1 MSSLLTPQRRRGFEI
16 LDDPTVDDE
25 LRARSLADVARSN
38 TMFGG
43 SRAVQAELAMVLGKS
58 SATSVTLLDVGTGI
72 GDIPALAAESWRA
85 RGMKITTFG
94 VDISPSLLREARAE
108 GLIPVCADA
117 LALPIA
123 TKSVDIVICSQTLH
137 HFEASD
143 AVAVVRELDRVART
157 RVIVSDIRRS
167 WLAAAGIWLAS
178 YPLRFHP
185 VSRHDGVVSVLR
197 GFTPG
202 ELQQL
207 IRTATAQTP
216 VARRRLGFRTTA
228 SWVPRTLAA

>member
-16 LDDPTVDDE
+16 LDDPAVDDE

-38 TMFGG
+38 TIFGG
-43 SRAVQAELAMVLGKS
+43 ARAVQAELAMVLDAKS
-58 SATSVTLLDVGTGI
+58 ACTVSLLDVGTGI
-72 GDIPALAAESWRA
+72 GDIPALAAASWRA
-85 RGMKITTFG
+85 RGKTITTFG
-94 VDISPSLLREARAE
+94 VDISPSLLRDARAA

-137 HFEASD
+137 HFEARD
-143 AVAVVRELDRVART
+143 AIAVVRELDRVART

-178 YPLRFHP
+178 YPLHFHP

-202 ELQQL
+202 ELKDL
-207 IRTATAQTP
+207 VHTATAQTA
-216 VARRRLGFRTTA
+216 VARRHLGFRTTA
-228 SWVPRTLAA
+228 SWVPRTLAT

>member
-1 MSSLLTPQRRRGFEI
+1 
-16 LDDPTVDDE
+16 
-25 LRARSLADVARSN
+25 
-38 TMFGG
+38 
-43 SRAVQAELAMVLGKS
+43 
-58 SATSVTLLDVGTGI
+58 VTISTIGI
-72 GDIPALAAESWRA
+72 
-85 RGMKITTFG
+85 
-94 VDISPSLLREARAE
+94 DISASALREARTR

-117 LALPIA
+117 IALPLA
-123 TKSVDIVICSQTLH
+123 SKSVDIAICSQTLH
-137 HFEASD
+137 HFESHD
-143 AVAVVRELDRVART
+143 AIVVLRELDRVARE

-202 ELQQL
+202 ELRL
-207 IRTATAQTP
+207 LVRNATHQTP

-228 SWVPRTLAA
+228 SWVPRALAA